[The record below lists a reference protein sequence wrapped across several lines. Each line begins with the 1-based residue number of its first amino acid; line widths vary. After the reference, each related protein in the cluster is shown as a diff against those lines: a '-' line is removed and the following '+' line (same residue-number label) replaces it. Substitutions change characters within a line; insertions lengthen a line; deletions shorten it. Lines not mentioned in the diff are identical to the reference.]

1 MEKATK
7 LIAEKFIVE
16 FAELNLSLVEG
27 LKKTTFRETDPAM
40 LRELRQNAQVLL
52 DLLDRC

>member
-40 LRELRQNAQVLL
+40 LRELRENAQVLL
-52 DLLDRC
+52 DLMDRC

>member
-16 FAELNLSLVEG
+16 FVELNLSLVEG
-27 LKKTTFRETDPAM
+27 LKETTFCETDPAM
-40 LRELRQNAQVLL
+40 LRELRENAQVLL
-52 DLLDRC
+52 ILLDRC